1 MNRVSLGI
9 LGLVFMVVCAPGP
22 LSAQQ
27 QPPPAPEESAERPAG
42 ELRQAMRRYFQN
54 QLRLELALSDEQM
67 AELGPRVERIEDA
80 RSRANRARAATMRE
94 LRLGLREGAADD
106 QLQSL
111 LDRLET
117 IENDQR
123 AEEGSAMA
131 EIDGM
136 LTVRQRVQFRF
147 FIQRFRQ
154 ELQRRVQ
161 QLRRDRLGEPGPGF
175 GDSQRPP
182 ARRP

>member
-1 MNRVSLGI
+1 
-9 LGLVFMVVCAPGP
+9 
-22 LSAQQ
+22 
-27 QPPPAPEESAERPAG
+27 
-42 ELRQAMRRYFQN
+42 MRRYFHN

-80 RSRANRARAATMRE
+80 RTRAQRERRATLRE
-94 LRLGLREGAADD
+94 LRYGLREGASDE

-111 LDRLET
+111 LDRLHAIET
-117 IENDQR
+117 EQR
-123 AEEGSAMA
+123 AAEEAAMS

-136 LTVRQRVQFRF
+136 LTVRQSVQFRF

-161 QLRRDRLGEPGPGF
+161 QLRRDRTGETGPGPG
-175 GDSQRPP
+175 GSQRPP
-182 ARRP
+182 GGRP